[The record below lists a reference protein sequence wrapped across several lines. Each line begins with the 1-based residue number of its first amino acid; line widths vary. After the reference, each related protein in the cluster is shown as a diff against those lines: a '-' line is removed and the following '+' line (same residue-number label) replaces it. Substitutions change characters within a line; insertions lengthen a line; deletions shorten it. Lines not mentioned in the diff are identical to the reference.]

1 MFDVPYKR
9 YSLENWEHTKG
20 WIYDVLKD
28 HPLPTNP
35 KDIGEPREDFW
46 ENNQG
51 HPEYMDDITS
61 VIAKSTSRFAKD
73 VKIDIRNFFIY
84 DMWHQATDQY
94 HSHIAHNHGAT
105 GFSACLYLN
114 FVQGEHLPTR
124 FYAPFNNFVSGE
136 SLDFMDLNTDEG
148 DIVFFPSVILHES
161 PINSSETPRE
171 IIAMNFR
178 VEF

>member
-61 VIAKSTSRFAKD
+61 VIAKAASWFAKD